1 MIVLMRCMEDLFHCK
16 DLFFK
21 ITLLYKKNHMKV
33 LLFKASK
40 NRMKALLNKSNSD
53 NFLKIVLQ
61 RQKEI

>member
-21 ITLLYKKNHMKV
+21 ITLLCKKNYMKV
-33 LLFKASK
+33 PLFEASR
-40 NRMKALLNKSNSD
+40 NHMKALLNKSNSD
-53 NFLKIVLQ
+53 NCLKIVLQ